1 MADPKYAGLPGIALD
16 QPDMFET
23 SGMGEVEEEEEEET
37 SLGEPAPVLHLSSLS
52 WLGDLEV
59 GGGGE
64 AEGLVQRYT
73 RLRCDV
79 AELAGELEAMTESAR
94 EGEVAGLSLQV
105 TDLGRR
111 LAECDVMEKAG
122 EPAAAAEAKDQLVR
136 DIEALQKKP
145 GAAAGGTQGLYQLYL
160 GGQAQRPAVDLA
172 SMEARLAAL
181 ERTVGQEAVGERRAM
196 AAATEGRTLQYAADN
211 LAAKRSYFQQQHLDH
226 VEGRLAALNLKM
238 NVVGEQ
244 KEAVLAARE
253 EDKLS
258 KVSRLVEGQASLAT
272 VLPDLLARL
281 EEVDQLGTRAAGW
294 PQVLDTCQQSQQTTK
309 ALIGDTK
316 AVVADTRTALESLTS
331 VAAKFDQLQNQLETL
346 KV

>member
-73 RLRCDV
+73 RLRCEV
-79 AELAGELEAMTESAR
+79 AELSEELDAMTESSR
-94 EGEVAGLSLQV
+94 EGDVAGLSLQV
-105 TDLGRR
+105 ADLGRR
-111 LAECDVMEKAG
+111 LAECDVVEKAG
-122 EPAAAAEAKDQLVR
+122 EPAAAGEAKDKLIR
-136 DIEALQKKP
+136 DIEALLKKP
-145 GAAAGGTQGLYQLYL
+145 GATESATPGLYQLYL

-172 SMEARLAAL
+172 SVEARVAAL
-181 ERTVGQEAVGERRAM
+181 ERMVGQEAVGERRAL

-211 LAAKRSYFQQQHLDH
+211 LAAKRGYFQQQHLDH

-244 KEAVLAARE
+244 KEAVLAAKE
-253 EDKLS
+253 EDKLA

-272 VLPDLLARL
+272 VLPDLLTRL
-281 EEVDQLGTRAAGW
+281 EEVEQLGARAAGW
-294 PQVLDTCQQSQQTTK
+294 PQVLDSCQQSQQTTK
-309 ALIGDTK
+309 ALIGDTRV
-316 AVVADTRTALESLTS
+316 AVAETRAALDSLTS
-331 VAAKFDQLQNQLETL
+331 VAARFDQLERQLETL